1 MHAST
6 VRTPYHAAYLIQLF
20 GTVTPITG
28 FVLSNFCFIGR
39 QLLQGLFIQDVS
51 VSSSFPLFHY
61 AFYAGSDQST
71 CSVVAGLPACA

>member
-1 MHAST
+1 MLLTLSSSLGLS
-6 VRTPYHAAYLIQLF
+6 RLEQNLCQ
-20 GTVTPITG
+20 VTRD
-28 FVLSNFCFIGR
+28 FIGQ
-39 QLLQGLFIQDVS
+39 QLLQGSFIQNVS